1 MKTRRVILAVSK
13 AAGKFINLKH
23 KILVITI
30 VAALFAIVNV
40 PGVVKSLIYYD
51 EVGKQAARYG
61 IDPLM
66 VISII
71 YAESSFIPHA
81 QSRKGAVGLM
91 QILPSTYAEIG
102 KELGLSDSG
111 SSLKDPRVNIKV
123 GVYYLSKLRREKWI
137 ENDIELLS
145 AYNAGRGKALS
156 WKRES
161 GGRITPEKIPYK
173 ETRDYVVKVTRTHR
187 WLKKISGK

>member
-1 MKTRRVILAVSK
+1 MKTRRVVLAVSR
-13 AAGKFINLKH
+13 AAGKFVNLKH
-23 KILVITI
+23 KILIITI
-30 VAALFAIVNV
+30 VATIFALVNV

-51 EVGKQAARYG
+51 EVAKQSARYG
-61 IDPLM
+61 IDPLL

-81 QSRKGAVGLM
+81 ESRKGAEGLM
-91 QILPSTYAEIG
+91 QILPSTYAEIK
-102 KELGLSDSG
+102 KELDLSDSDR
-111 SSLKDPRVNIKV
+111 SLKNPRVNIKV

-137 ENDIELLS
+137 ENDVELLA

-161 GGRITPEKIPYK
+161 GGKITPEKIPYK